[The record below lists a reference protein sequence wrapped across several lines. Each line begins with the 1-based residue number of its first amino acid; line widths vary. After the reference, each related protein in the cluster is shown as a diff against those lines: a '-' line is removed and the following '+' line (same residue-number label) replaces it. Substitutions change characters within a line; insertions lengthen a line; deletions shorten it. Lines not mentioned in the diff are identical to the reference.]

1 MLKVVIKCL
10 KHCLSL
16 DLFWFAVSLLYKLL
30 TICDK
35 MVSKVEMHGFSEPLD
50 EKDKK
55 LKAIDVDL
63 SQFLS

>member
-1 MLKVVIKCL
+1 
-10 KHCLSL
+10 
-16 DLFWFAVSLLYKLL
+16 
-30 TICDK
+30 